1 MKPKIIVTDG
11 NRDGAKIWL
20 EHLYDN
26 TYKLNTDKSFV
37 LEYMRVIFD
46 NVNDDSE
53 IYDFN
58 LNGKKANC
66 NAIDP
71 SGGPFIS
78 VGDTFDGLPFGYGMI
93 YNVDTNKNKITA
105 KTFGEIYGHRLVQQI
120 EINKQVQEDEDT
132 IIK

>member
-1 MKPKIIVTDG
+1 MKTKIIITNR

-26 TYKLNTDKSFV
+26 TYKLNTNKSFV
-37 LEYMRVIFD
+37 LEYIRIIFD
-46 NVNDDSE
+46 NIPDDSL

-58 LNGKKANC
+58 WNGKKANC

-78 VGDTFDGLPFGYGMI
+78 VGEIFDGYKITRI
-93 YNVDTNKNKITA
+93 YNKENIGMVIDT
-105 KTFGEIYGHRLVQQI
+105 EIVS
-120 EINKQVQEDEDT
+120 
-132 IIK
+132 

>member
-1 MKPKIIVTDG
+1 MKTKIIITDR

-26 TYKLNTDKSFV
+26 TYKLNTNKSFV

-46 NVNDDSE
+46 NVPNDSPT
-53 IYDFN
+53 YDFN
-58 LNGKKANC
+58 WNDRKANC

-78 VGDTFDGLPFGYGMI
+78 VGETFDGYKITRI
-93 YNVDTNKNKITA
+93 YNKENDGLVIDT
-105 KTFGEIYGHRLVQQI
+105 EIAP
-120 EINKQVQEDEDT
+120 
-132 IIK
+132 

>member
-1 MKPKIIVTDG
+1 MKTKIIVTDC

-46 NVNDDSE
+46 NVPDDSE

-58 LNGKKANC
+58 WNGKKANC

-78 VGDTFDGLPFGYGMI
+78 VGETFDNYKITRI
-93 YNVDTNKNKITA
+93 YNKENVGIVIDA
-105 KTFGEIYGHRLVQQI
+105 EIVS
-120 EINKQVQEDEDT
+120 
-132 IIK
+132 

>member
-1 MKPKIIVTDG
+1 MKTKIIITDR

-46 NVNDDSE
+46 NLPDDSST
-53 IYDFN
+53 YDFN
-58 LNGKKANC
+58 WNGKKAKC

-78 VGDTFDGLPFGYGMI
+78 VGETFDGYKITRI
-93 YNVDTNKNKITA
+93 YNKGNNGLVIDT
-105 KTFGEIYGHRLVQQI
+105 EIAQ
-120 EINKQVQEDEDT
+120 
-132 IIK
+132 

>member
-1 MKPKIIVTDG
+1 MKEKIIITHK

-46 NVNDDSE
+46 NIPDDSL
-53 IYDFN
+53 IYDFD
-58 LNGKKANC
+58 LNGKKAKC

-78 VGDTFDGLPFGYGMI
+78 VGEIFENYKVIRIYDKENIGIIFDVEVIP
-93 YNVDTNKNKITA
+93 
-105 KTFGEIYGHRLVQQI
+105 
-120 EINKQVQEDEDT
+120 
-132 IIK
+132 